1 MNTTPT
7 HTSRT
12 ARHSHS
18 LVVLRAP
25 RHAFP
30 RLSYALMPAF
40 DLENFTHRL
49 LAESLFYDLEYGL
62 IGSVSLIDPEA
73 EQERY
78 IVSFMPDDGTYMI
91 EEATAWEDPPE
102 LEDEEDVA
110 YALAI
115 ESTVHGTYD
124 IPEVAADATLTL
136 AREHDLLPSV
146 TVLFEDEE
154 L

>member
-1 MNTTPT
+1 MA
-7 HTSRT
+7 S
-12 ARHSHS
+12 
-18 LVVLRAP
+18 
-25 RHAFP
+25 
-30 RLSYALMPAF
+30 F

-49 LAESLFYDLEYGL
+49 LSESLFYDLEYGL
-62 IGSVSLIDPEA
+62 IGSVSLIDIE
-73 EQERY
+73 EEKEKY

-91 EEATAWEDPPE
+91 EEATAWEEPPE

-115 ESTVHGTYD
+115 ESTVHGTYE
-124 IPEVAADATLTL
+124 IPEVAANATLTL

>member
-1 MNTTPT
+1 
-7 HTSRT
+7 
-12 ARHSHS
+12 
-18 LVVLRAP
+18 
-25 RHAFP
+25 
-30 RLSYALMPAF
+30 MPAF

-62 IGSVSLIDPEA
+62 IGSVSLIDPDA
-73 EQERY
+73 AQERY
-78 IVSFMPDDGTYMI
+78 IVSFMPDDGTYLI
-91 EEATAWEDPPE
+91 EEATAWEDPPA

-110 YALAI
+110 YALAT
-115 ESTVHGTYD
+115 ESTVHGTYE

-136 AREHDLLPSV
+136 AREHDLLPSI

>member
-1 MNTTPT
+1 M
-7 HTSRT
+7 
-12 ARHSHS
+12 AD
-18 LVVLRAP
+18 
-25 RHAFP
+25 
-30 RLSYALMPAF
+30 F

-62 IGSVSLIDPEA
+62 IGSVSLIDTETDR
-73 EQERY
+73 EMY

-91 EEATAWEDPPE
+91 EEATDWEDPPE
-102 LEDEEDVA
+102 LENEEDVA

-115 ESTVHGTYD
+115 RSDVYGTYD
-124 IPEVAADATLTL
+124 IPEVAANTVLTL
-136 AREHDLLPSV
+136 AQEHDLLPSV

>member
-1 MNTTPT
+1 
-7 HTSRT
+7 
-12 ARHSHS
+12 
-18 LVVLRAP
+18 
-25 RHAFP
+25 
-30 RLSYALMPAF
+30 MPAF

-73 EQERY
+73 AQERY

-110 YALAI
+110 YALAT
-115 ESTVHGTYD
+115 ESTVYGTYD
-124 IPEVAADATLTL
+124 IPEVAANATLAL

-146 TVLFEDEE
+146 TVLFENEE

>member
-1 MNTTPT
+1 
-7 HTSRT
+7 
-12 ARHSHS
+12 
-18 LVVLRAP
+18 
-25 RHAFP
+25 
-30 RLSYALMPAF
+30 MPSF

-62 IGSVSLIDPEA
+62 IGSVSLVNTDT
-73 EQERY
+73 EREMY

-110 YALAI
+110 YALAT
-115 ESTVHGTYD
+115 ESTVYGTYE
-124 IPEVAADATLTL
+124 IPEVAANETLTL
-136 AREHDLLPSV
+136 AREHDLLPSM

>member
-1 MNTTPT
+1 MSN
-7 HTSRT
+7 
-12 ARHSHS
+12 
-18 LVVLRAP
+18 
-25 RHAFP
+25 
-30 RLSYALMPAF
+30 F

-62 IGSVSLIDPEA
+62 IGSVSLIDPDTEK
-73 EQERY
+73 EMY
-78 IVSFMPDDGTYMI
+78 IASFMPDDGSFMI

-110 YALAI
+110 YALAT
-115 ESTVHGTYD
+115 ESTVYGTYD
-124 IPEVAADATLTL
+124 IPEVAAETVHTL
-136 AREHDLLPSV
+136 AREQDLLPSV

>member
-1 MNTTPT
+1 
-7 HTSRT
+7 
-12 ARHSHS
+12 
-18 LVVLRAP
+18 
-25 RHAFP
+25 
-30 RLSYALMPAF
+30 MPAF

-73 EQERY
+73 AQEQY

-110 YALAI
+110 YALAT
-115 ESTVHGTYD
+115 ESTVHGTYE
-124 IPEVAADATLTL
+124 IPEVAANATLTL

>member
-1 MNTTPT
+1 MASVDKFDRCRYPT
-7 HTSRT
+7 RDGHR
-12 ARHSHS
+12 ARSPLFS
-18 LVVLRAP
+18 LMAT
-25 RHAFP
+25 
-30 RLSYALMPAF
+30 F

-62 IGSVSLIDPEA
+62 VGSVSLVDPE
-73 EQERY
+73 EEREMY
-78 IVSFMPDDGTYMI
+78 IVSFMPDDGSYMI

-102 LEDEEDVA
+102 LDDEEDVA

-115 ESTVHGTYD
+115 ESTVYGTYE
-124 IPEVAADATLTL
+124 IPEVAANATLTL
-136 AREHDLLPSV
+136 ARENDLLPSV